1 MGGQGSPGRVCGAQ
15 CFAACKL
22 FESLQQKGPFGSVE
36 PAQAQRRPAVWA
48 LGLSGGAAWE
58 GQGVSTRPRR
68 RPSALGSQVSS
79 EGSWG
84 WYCCARGEGPAAGA
98 FYFSSSSNWGGS
110 ARLPFC
116 GAAAISC
123 GRGGQGDGGG
133 ARCRRGGAGPG
144 RRAGCPRS
152 EGGRVPFVLCL
163 WAWALPRPAP
173 DTRWVHAACEPR
185 KSTERRARSLKSF
198 LPSKPFKSGTFR
210 GDSPVWC
217 VVA

>member
-1 MGGQGSPGRVCGAQ
+1 MSPRGHGGAPVLWAPRCR
-15 CFAACKL
+15 
-22 FESLQQKGPFGSVE
+22 QKG
-36 PAQAQRRPAVWA
+36 
-48 LGLSGGAAWE
+48 
-58 GQGVSTRPRR
+58 
-68 RPSALGSQVSS
+68 
-79 EGSWG
+79 
-84 WYCCARGEGPAAGA
+84 AGA
-98 FYFSSSSNWGGS
+98 GIAALEGRGLRRAPFISPPALTGGGS